1 MSFYKTNLIASLKY
15 LNLTLRLLSLVFI
28 NLTNSLNSLSSQK
41 TSCNLID
48 SNTCFQEIPY
58 SKSQFL
64 IEPKFIYSDS
74 VNVTQ
79 TPLLFDIDGDC
90 ISEILTL
97 NYNGSAILIFNS
109 ETRNLKYKINT
120 PNVDLDL
127 NGLAIADVNHDGIPE
142 LFIETSNNNIINLR
156 RRLISLNLSGK
167 LLWISD
173 QRVDNFSQFQDEF
186 GGTPALADFNQD
198 GISEIYVNNK
208 IYNSL
213 TGILLV
219 EGGANGLGTKRLMN
233 FSTDAI
239 SIAGQ
244 LDENMTDLELA
255 AGYTI
260 YKVNIINLN
269 GTLGNTMIAI
279 NFQLDGSYLDG
290 YTTLGDINSDG
301 ILDVVVTTP
310 GLNPQAVVYAYTLS
324 NGIPNLIAKAY
335 PPSNEYEGIGPTLIG
350 DTDGN
355 GNASLVFTRFKRL
368 LSYFYDGSII
378 LKLNWSLNT
387 SDSSG
392 ATGLTLFD
400 FNHDGSQEIVYRDE
414 TDLIIINSR
423 NGIPLPFAK
432 FNCQSIT
439 GLENPIV
446 GDFDNSG
453 HSKICTICGITSDNI
468 IGKLTIFGPPD
479 SSAPWAPA
487 RGIWNQ
493 YNYHVLNIND
503 DLTVP
508 RVQKN
513 NATYKNGRYN
523 NFYVQESLLD
533 SNGIYRRPAASLY
546 GNLDCINY
554 DPISDLYT
562 AYFNL
567 YNKPDASQA
576 ADTGIPVAFYNGNPE
591 SGGNIL
597 GIYYTTKKLV
607 RGDSLIQLSFSF
619 SASNL
624 KQLFM
629 VVNTKRLGSGSFT
642 SNDFFSSECDFT
654 DNIYSSTEL
663 PRIQRID
670 TSICESAS
678 FVFFDTT
685 LQQAGL
691 YYHNLKNRIGCDS
704 VISIL
709 DLRLIDTT
717 LAIMDVKACD
727 SLIWN
732 GVRLDSSGMFTA
744 INLNQLGCDSTTLL
758 NLSLFKS
765 STSYQQTIRCDSFV
779 WNHQSYYNSGKYMF
793 SSLNVDGCDS
803 TAILDLTIYHP
814 DTSRWVQ
821 SACDSFQWNGIFYKQ
836 SGRYINKAINQ
847 FSCDSIAILD
857 LHIDSV
863 IQSKTA
869 VTACD
874 SFLWNNTVYTTSGQF
889 RFQTKSVFGCDSIA
903 ILNLDLYKT
912 SRSTQQI
919 VACDSFYWNGQSYF
933 QDGTYFYYTQ
943 NTNACDSVAILD
955 LDLIASSQ
963 SLSIV
968 NTCDS
973 IYWNNQS
980 YTQSGRYFFT
990 TKNAAGCDSLAIL
1003 QLTILKSDSNLI
1015 SITACDSLTWNGTKI
1030 TQAGTYPFKTQ
1041 NNAGCDSIVTLQLK
1055 LNHASKADLSIS
1067 ACDSIAILGQTFKQ
1081 SGDYLFPLQNA
1092 QLCDSLLTIH
1102 FTTLSHIQSDSV
1114 EACDQYIWP
1123 ANDSIYL
1130 KSGIYLK
1137 KLVNQFGC
1145 DSIFL
1150 LNLNLQ
1156 PSYIKF
1162 LDTAVCMQYFWPASQ
1177 QILKQSGDYNFNL
1190 KSIAGCDSILN
1201 LKLTI
1206 LPEIQNTD
1214 SVTTQEN
1221 PYIWDVNQQAY
1232 TQSGIYR
1239 EAFKSSLGCDSI
1251 HWLVLQINKEIEIY
1265 YPNIINLNSSQNARF
1280 NLYIFGS
1287 QAVID
1292 LLSIYDRWGNL
1303 LWQTHTIQANN
1314 QQQGWN
1320 GTANNQFVL
1329 PGVYV
1334 WHASIRLPDG
1344 SIIKK
1349 SGDLTVIR

>member
-1 MSFYKTNLIASLKY
+1 MSIKRNVLGNISTLI
-15 LNLTLRLLSLVFI
+15 LLLLLQISYSQ
-28 NLTNSLNSLSSQK
+28 NSK
-41 TSCNLID
+41 CFEFD
-48 SNTCFQEIPY
+48 SGFCYANEMF
-58 SKSQFL
+58 SKSVFSFAKNLESQDAVS
-64 IEPKFIYSDS
+64 IYL
-74 VNVTQ
+74 
-79 TPLLFDIDGDC
+79 TPLLADLDQDC
-90 ISEILTL
+90 IPELIAVNDLF
-97 NYNGSAILIFNS
+97 NGILIIDS
-109 ETRNLKYKINT
+109 YTGQTKLKINT
-120 PNVDLDL
+120 PIIEWF
-127 NGLAIADVNHDGIPE
+127 NGSLLVADVDNDGWIDIVIKANGFGPNPAN
-142 LFIETSNNNIINLR
+142 IKDRIICYNSNG
-156 RRLISLNLSGK
+156 SVK
-167 LLWISD
+167 WISD
-173 QRVDNFSQFQDEF
+173 QRVDKNFLDEK
-186 GGTPALADFNQD
+186 GGSLALADFNQD
-198 GISEIYVNNK
+198 GYPEVYIQNK
-208 IYNSL
+208 IFNAQ
-213 TGILLV
+213 TGLKLI
-219 EGGANGLGTKRLMN
+219 EGGTNGIGMKQN
-233 FSTDAI
+233 SNYNPFPST
-239 SIAGQ
+239 IAGQ
-244 LDENMTDLELA
+244 LDGDTTDLELA

-260 YKVNIINLN
+260 YKIIITNPNGMAGNSMVPFNIQVDNS
-269 GTLGNTMIAI
+269 
-279 NFQLDGSYLDG
+279 FLDG
-290 YTTLGDINSDG
+290 YTSLADINADNM
-301 ILDVVVTTP
+301 LDVIVTYP
-310 GLNPQAVVYAYTLS
+310 GLNNEALVYAYTFS
-324 NGIPNLIAKAY
+324 NGNPTLIAKAY
-335 PPSNEYEGIGPTLIG
+335 PPGTIDYIGPPLIC
-350 DTDGN
+350 
-355 GNASLVFTRFKRL
+355 SLGPSRSPSILFNRVKNLF
-368 LSYFYDGSII
+368 SYRYDGSSTF
-378 LKLNWSLNT
+378 KLEWVLPT
-387 SDSSG
+387 ADSSG
-392 ATGLTLFD
+392 TTGITAFD
-400 FNHDGSQEIVYRDE
+400 FNYDGILEIVHRDE
-414 TDLIIINSR
+414 KSLNIIDGFSFPPKIIAS
-423 NGIPLPFAK
+423 IPCL
-432 FNCQSIT
+432 SGT
-439 GLENPIV
+439 WSEMPIV
-446 GDFDNSG
+446 GDIRNSG
-453 HSKICTICGITSDNI
+453 QSNICVSCGSIPYDNT
-468 IGKLTIFGPPD
+468 GKLTIFGSAD

-554 DPISDLYT
+554 DPITDLYT

-678 FVFFDTT
+678 FVFFNTT

-691 YYHNLKNRIGCDS
+691 YYHNFKNRIGCDS

-717 LAIMDVKACD
+717 LSIINAKACD

-744 INLNQLGCDSTTLL
+744 IHLNQLGCDSTTLL

-765 STSYQQTIRCDSFV
+765 STSFQQTIRCDSFI
-779 WNHQSYYNSGKYMF
+779 WNHQSYYSSGKYMF
-793 SSLNVDGCDS
+793 SSHNVDGCDS
-803 TAILDLTIYHP
+803 IAILDLTIHHP
-814 DTSRWVQ
+814 DTTRWVQ
-821 SACDSFQWNGIFYKQ
+821 AACDSFQWNGRYYKQ
-836 SGRYINKAINQ
+836 SGRYINKFINQ

-863 IQSKTA
+863 IQSLTA

-874 SFLWNNTVYTTSGQF
+874 SFLWNNTVYTTGGQF

-919 VACDSFYWNGQSYF
+919 VACDSFFWNGQSYF
-933 QDGTYFYYTQ
+933 QDGTYFYHTQ

-955 LDLIASSQ
+955 LDLNASSQ

-990 TKNAAGCDSLAIL
+990 TRNAAGCDSLAIL

-1015 SITACDSLTWNGTKI
+1015 RITACDSLTWNGTKI

-1041 NNAGCDSIVTLQLK
+1041 NHAGCDSIVTLELK
-1055 LNHASKADLSIS
+1055 LNQASKADLSIS
-1067 ACDSIAILGQTFKQ
+1067 ACDSMAILGKTLKQ

-1092 QLCDSLLTIH
+1092 QSCDSLLTIH
-1102 FTTLSHIQSDSV
+1102 FTTLSQIQSDSV

-1123 ANDSIYL
+1123 VNDSSYL
-1130 KSGIYLK
+1130 KSGIYEK

-1150 LNLNLQ
+1150 LNLKLQ
-1156 PSYIKF
+1156 PSYVQFI
-1162 LDTAVCMQYFWPASQ
+1162 DTAVCTQYFWPATQ

-1201 LKLTI
+1201 LKLRI
-1206 LPEIQNTD
+1206 RPEIQKTD

-1265 YPNIINLNSSQNARF
+1265 YPNIINLNSSSNARF

-1292 LLSIYDRWGNL
+1292 WLSIYDRWGNL

>member
-1 MSFYKTNLIASLKY
+1 MSIKKIWLGYFFT
-15 LNLTLRLLSLVFI
+15 LTLILSTQICYCQNSICIGLDSSLCF
-28 NLTNSLNSLSSQK
+28 TNEMFQK
-41 TSCNLID
+41 
-48 SNTCFQEIPY
+48 SNFA
-58 SKSQFL
+58 
-64 IEPKFIYSDS
+64 IEKKIESFNIISIWF
-74 VNVTQ
+74 
-79 TPLLFDIDGDC
+79 TP
-90 ISEILTL
+90 IL
-97 NYNGSAILIFNS
+97 
-109 ETRNLKYKINT
+109 
-120 PNVDLDL
+120 VDLDL
-127 NGLAIADVNHDGIPE
+127 DCTPELVTVNATFDKLLIINSTNGNIKWEIITPFIQSFATSLLTADVDVDGTPELLILTEGFGPNPGNIKSKIICYSSLGQIKWISDNRVDINILDEKMGCLSVADFNHDGMPE
-142 LFIETSNNNIINLR
+142 IYIRNKIFNGQT
-156 RRLISLNLSGK
+156 GK
-167 LLWISD
+167 QIAD
-173 QRVDNFSQFQDEF
+173 
-186 GGTPALADFNQD
+186 GGTN
-198 GISEIYVNNK
+198 GIGMK
-208 IYNSL
+208 QNSNYKPFPI
-213 TGILLV
+213 T
-219 EGGANGLGTKRLMN
+219 
-233 FSTDAI
+233 
-239 SIAGQ
+239 IAAQ
-244 LDENMTDLELA
+244 LDTDTTDLELA
-255 AGYTI
+255 AGYTV
-260 YKVNIINLN
+260 YKIIITNPNGMAGNSMVPFNIQVDN
-269 GTLGNTMIAI
+269 
-279 NFQLDGSYLDG
+279 SYLDG
-290 YTTLGDINSDG
+290 YTSIADINADQ
-301 ILDVVVTTP
+301 ILDVIVTYP
-310 GLNPQAVVYAYTLS
+310 GLSNEALVYAYTFS
-324 NGIPNLIAKAY
+324 NGNPTLIAKAY
-335 PPSNEYEGIGPTLIG
+335 PPGTIDYIGPSLIC
-350 DTDGN
+350 
-355 GNASLVFTRFKRL
+355 SLGPSRSPSILFNRVKNLF
-368 LSYFYDGSII
+368 SYRYDGSSTF
-378 LKLNWSLNT
+378 KLEWVLPT
-387 SDSSG
+387 ADSSG
-392 ATGLTLFD
+392 TTGITAFD
-400 FNHDGSQEIVYRDE
+400 FNNDGILEIVHRDE
-414 TDLIIINSR
+414 KALNIIDGFNFPPKIIAS
-423 NGIPLPFAK
+423 IPCLSGTW
-432 FNCQSIT
+432 N
-439 GLENPIV
+439 EMPIV
-446 GDFDNSG
+446 GDFRNLKQSN
-453 HSKICTICGITSDNI
+453 ICVSCGFVPYDIT
-468 IGKLTIFGPPD
+468 GKLTIFGPPD

-717 LAIMDVKACD
+717 LAIMDAKACD

-744 INLNQLGCDSTTLL
+744 IHLNQLGCDSTTLL

-765 STSYQQTIRCDSFV
+765 STSYQQAIRCDSFV

-919 VACDSFYWNGQSYF
+919 VACDSFFWNGQSYF

-955 LDLIASSQ
+955 LDLNASSQ

-1067 ACDSIAILGQTFKQ
+1067 ACDSIAILGQTLKQ

-1114 EACDQYIWP
+1114 EACDQYIWHV
-1123 ANDSIYL
+1123 NDSIYL
-1130 KSGIYLK
+1130 KSGIYEK

-1162 LDTAVCMQYFWPASQ
+1162 LDTVVCMQYFWPATQ

-1232 TQSGIYR
+1232 TQSGVYR

-1292 LLSIYDRWGNL
+1292 WLSIYDRWGNL